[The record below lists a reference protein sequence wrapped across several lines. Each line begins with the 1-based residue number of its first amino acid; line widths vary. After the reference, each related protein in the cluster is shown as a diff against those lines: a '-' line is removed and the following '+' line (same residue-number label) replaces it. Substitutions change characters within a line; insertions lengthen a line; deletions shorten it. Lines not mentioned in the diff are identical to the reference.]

1 MNINEKKI
9 LVVDDDML
17 NRMMATIILKKH
29 QVLIS
34 EAVNGEEAIQYLQNN
49 LCDLVLMDLQMPI
62 IDGYQAT
69 EIIRKQLKLNLP
81 IIALTASNSEE
92 DLEKCYKAG
101 MNDYL
106 FKPINEAHFIQ
117 IISKWI
123 HKNEDEIF

>member
-9 LVVDDDML
+9 LIVDDDML
-17 NRMMATIILKKH
+17 NRMMATIILKKY

-49 LCDLVLMDLQMPI
+49 LCDLVLMDLQMPK

-69 EIIRKQLKLNLP
+69 EIIRKQLKLKLP

-92 DLEKCYKAG
+92 ELEKCFKVG

-106 FKPINEAHFIQ
+106 FKPINEEHFIQ
-117 IISKWI
+117 IISNWI
-123 HKNEDEIF
+123 HKTEN